1 MLNAYGAVPIMGPW
15 QGGLAQPVGPPSRP
29 RFGTGALTLVSQ
41 TDASSG
47 SVVSYVGGIFAAQ
60 FWTVGHPVP
69 FLVRELDPEDVQ
81 ALRDE
86 LSEQLEGPSAGL
98 DEVPLRAFVAA
109 AEAYVATRS
118 ERFSGAGLRAISTPA
133 PGEVLGELSWP
144 SGAIGSVLGSRQGVA
159 GQSHIPS
166 QPAGELVPL
175 RDAELRSLTAAL
187 AAAERTTGEGIDPL
201 WSELREFAQAA
212 LSARDRRRFW

>member
-47 SVVSYVGGIFAAQ
+47 SVVPYVGGIFAAQ

-69 FLVRELDPEDVQ
+69 FLVRELDP
-81 ALRDE
+81 RR
-86 LSEQLEGPSAGL
+86 PSAARRAVRAARGAERRARRGPAAGVRRGGRGVRR
-98 DEVPLRAFVAA
+98 DPVGAVLRRALARDLHPRSRRGIGGAQLAQRRDRNSAREPAGGRGPVA
-109 AEAYVATRS
+109 
-118 ERFSGAGLRAISTPA
+118 
-133 PGEVLGELSWP
+133 
-144 SGAIGSVLGSRQGVA
+144 
-159 GQSHIPS
+159 HPS

-175 RDAELRSLTAAL
+175 RDADLRSLIAAL

>member
-118 ERFSGAGLRAISTPA
+118 ERFSGRACARSPPPLPA
-133 PGEVLGELSWP
+133 RYW
-144 SGAIGSVLGSRQGVA
+144 GAQLAQRRDRNSARE
-159 GQSHIPS
+159 
-166 QPAGELVPL
+166 PAGGRGPVAHPVPACG
-175 RDAELRSLTAAL
+175 RAR
-187 AAAERTTGEGIDPL
+187 AAA
-201 WSELREFAQAA
+201 
-212 LSARDRRRFW
+212 RRRAAIVDRGPGGR